1 MENLRMSAPI
11 PVEVL
16 LKFASQRIGATAR
29 RVPMV
34 AAIALFALFLPELT
48 TAQVAVTTH
57 HYDIGRTGQNTSETL
72 LTPANVNSTTFGRL
86 FTEPVDGLIYAQ
98 PLYMPGVA
106 IPNQGTHNVVYVETE
121 NDSVYAFDADT
132 GGAALWQVS
141 FLINGATIVKDSVI
155 NATDVYP
162 QVGITGTPV
171 IDPSTNTM
179 YVVSE
184 TYENSLCVHRLHA
197 LDITTGAEKFN
208 GPVVIAASVPGNGEG
223 SSNGTMAFNSL
234 YENQRP
240 GLLLLNGY
248 VYIGFAANGDNGYW
262 HGWILS
268 YNAATLQLAGAFN
281 SSPNGL
287 GSGFWASGN
296 GLAADTL
303 NGGRLFVATGNGDY
317 PVPGNVVPSPAPQP
331 STSVDYGDSMI
342 QLSLNNGVMTPTDY
356 FTPYNTASLD
366 AADTDLGSGGVLVLP
381 NQTGTY
387 PHELLE
393 AGKQGRIYVVN
404 RDQYTNNNSHYC
416 AGCSTDSEIVQTV
429 NGIGGLWS
437 MPAYWNGNIY
447 FWGSGDNLKA
457 YTFANGALSASPTS
471 QSAESSQFPGSTPVV
486 TANGTT
492 NGIVWAVESD
502 TYVTGPAVLRAY
514 NALNVSQL
522 LYASNLTNGR
532 DSLGEAVK
540 FAVPVVTNGKVY
552 VGTRTEL
559 DVFGLFGSSP
569 TAATPTF
576 TPTPGSY
583 AASQTVTLGDSTS
596 GATIYYTTNGAT
608 PTTSSTKYTTG
619 IPVTASTTISA
630 IAVASGYLNSGVATG
645 VYTIG
650 AQAEPPVFTPGG
662 GSYTSSQPVT
672 ITDASPTPTIYYTT
686 NGTTPTHSSAV
697 YSAAIPVSAT
707 TTITA
712 IASSPGMIDSAP
724 VSATYTISSGSGA
737 TINYSQGFAND
748 AGLQLN
754 GSADLDDSRLQLTN
768 GGLNEASSAFYT
780 TPIDIRNFTTDFTIQ
795 ISDAIADGM
804 TFTIQNSAQGAS
816 AIGLSGG
823 NLGYGG
829 GGTTGIQKSIAIKFD
844 IYSNNGEGTDS
855 TGLYQNGASPIL
867 PSINMTSSGVSLLSG
882 DGIQAH
888 IVYNGTTLTMTLTD
902 AIVNK
907 TFTQSWTVNLP
918 AIVGGNTAYVGF
930 TGGSGGK
937 SSSQKVETWTL
948 TSTPP
953 SSPAAATPT
962 ITPGTESF
970 AGNLSVSISDT
981 TTGATIYYTTDGTT
995 PSPGAGTTLAYGA
1008 PFTITGTSSV
1018 SAIATAP
1025 NFSTSAMA
1033 TVMYTQSLAAT
1044 PSIAPSTESFH
1055 GTVNVTVTDATTG
1068 ASIYYTTDGSTPS
1081 PGVGTTK
1088 QYAGGFAVTSS
1099 ATVNAM
1105 ATAAGYAA
1113 SGMTSATYTQQTVA
1127 TPTISPAPGAYTNS
1141 VPVTITDATSG
1152 ATIYYTTDGS
1162 SPIQGAGTTQAYP
1175 TGGFSLSASATVRA
1189 VAIAAGYITSAGASS
1204 TYAVQSSGGGISA
1217 YSSGFTST
1225 TGLQLNGSASWLQS
1239 SNAIALT
1246 TNVNQAGSFFA
1257 TTPVSVQSF
1266 TNTFSFQ
1273 LPAPLSDG
1281 FVFVIQG
1288 NSTTG
1293 VGGTGGALGYSV
1305 NTSQTAPFAKSVAI
1319 KFDLYNNTGE
1329 GTDSTGLYINGAPP
1343 TVPSVD
1349 MTSSGL
1355 NLSSGHVMN
1364 ATMTYDGTWL
1374 ALTITDATTG
1384 QAFNDQFQ
1392 VNIPSVL
1399 GGTMA
1404 YVGFTAGTGGEV
1416 STQEILN
1423 WNFVS
1428 GAPTMQDAT
1437 QFVAANLMSSS
1448 TSSGPSYQVVAWTQ
1462 FVTGNG
1468 TCLYATKPGDN
1479 VTINV
1484 SVPTAGTYDV
1494 RFSTKKHNQ
1503 RGIGQLSIDSVNVGS
1518 SMDQYSAADLWYETD
1533 LGNVT
1538 LTAGSHAIKLTVTGE
1553 NAASTGYYLAI
1564 DTIKLLPE

>member
-1 MENLRMSAPI
+1 MSVLT
-11 PVEVL
+11 PVEVF
-16 LKFASQRIGATAR
+16 LKFASQRFRTIAR
-29 RVPMV
+29 RASVV
-34 AAIALFALFLPELT
+34 TAVALFALFLPELT
-48 TAQVAVTTH
+48 TAQVPVTTH
-57 HYDIGRTGQNTSETL
+57 HYDVGRTGQNTAETL
-72 LTPANVNSTTFGRL
+72 LTPANVNSTLFGRL
-86 FTEPVDGLIYAQ
+86 FTEPVDALIYAQ
-98 PLYMPGVA
+98 PLYMPAVA
-106 IPNQGTHNVVYVETE
+106 IPNQGTHNVVYVATE

-132 GGAALWQVS
+132 GGPALWHVS
-141 FLINGATIVKDSVI
+141 FLINGATVVQDSVI

-162 QVGITGTPV
+162 SVGITGTPV
-171 IDPSTNTM
+171 IDPTTNTL

-184 TYENSLCVHRLHA
+184 TYENSACVHRLHA

-208 GPVVIAASVPGNGEG
+208 GPVVIAASVPGTGEG

-281 SSPNGL
+281 SSPNGI

-317 PVPGNVVPSPAPQP
+317 PVPGNVVPSPAPAP

-404 RDQYTNNNSHYC
+404 RDQFTNNNSHYC
-416 AGCSTDSEIVQTV
+416 AGCTTDSEIVQTV

-447 FWGSGDNLKA
+447 LWGSGDNLKA
-457 YTFANGALSASPTS
+457 YTFTNGALSASPTS

-486 TANGTT
+486 TSNGTT

-559 DVFGLFGSSP
+559 DVFGLFGSSA
-569 TAATPTF
+569 TAVAPTF
-576 TPTPGSY
+576 NPAPNSY
-583 AASQTVTLGDSTS
+583 ATSQTVTLGDSTP
-596 GATIYYTTNGAT
+596 GASIYYTTDGST

-619 IPVTASTTISA
+619 ISVTASTTINA
-630 IAVASGYLNSGVATG
+630 IAVATGYLNSSVATG

-650 AQAEPPVFTPGG
+650 SQAAPPSFTPGG
-662 GSYTSSQPVT
+662 GTYTSNQSVT

-697 YSAAIPVSAT
+697 YSGAISVTAT

-712 IASSPGMIDSAP
+712 IASSPGMVDSTPA
-724 VSATYTISSGSGA
+724 SATYTISAGSGA
-737 TINYSQGFAND
+737 AINYSQGFAND

-780 TPIDIRNFTTDFTIQ
+780 APIDIRNFTTDFTIQ

-844 IYSNNGEGTDS
+844 IYSNSGEGTDS

-867 PSINMTSSGVSLLSG
+867 PSIDMTSSGVLLLSG
-882 DGIQAH
+882 DGIAAH

-907 TFTQSWTVNLP
+907 TFTQSWTVNIP

-970 AGNLSVSISDT
+970 SGNLSVSMSDT
-981 TTGATIYYTTDGTT
+981 TTGATIYYTTDGTM
-995 PSPGAGTTLAYGA
+995 PSPGAGTTLAYNA

-1025 NFSTSAMA
+1025 NYSTSAMA
-1033 TVMYTQSLAAT
+1033 TV
-1044 PSIAPSTESFH
+1044 
-1055 GTVNVTVTDATTG
+1055 V
-1068 ASIYYTTDGSTPS
+1068 
-1081 PGVGTTK
+1081 
-1088 QYAGGFAVTSS
+1088 
-1099 ATVNAM
+1099 
-1105 ATAAGYAA
+1105 
-1113 SGMTSATYTQQTVA
+1113 YTQQAVA
-1127 TPTISPAPGAYTNS
+1127 TPTISPAPGTYTSS
-1141 VPVTITDATSG
+1141 VPVTISDATPG

-1162 SPIQGAGTTQAYP
+1162 TPIQGAGTTQSYP
-1175 TGGFSLSASATVRA
+1175 AGGFSLSASATVRA
-1189 VAIAAGYITSAGASS
+1189 IAMEAGYATSAGASA
-1204 TYAVQSSGGGISA
+1204 TYTVQTSSGGISA

-1239 SNAIALT
+1239 ANAIALT
-1246 TNVNQAGSFFA
+1246 ANTNQAGSFFA
-1257 TTPVSVQSF
+1257 TTPVNVQSF

-1281 FVFVIQG
+1281 IVFVIQG
-1288 NSTTG
+1288 NATTG

-1305 NTSQTAPFAKSVAI
+1305 NTSQTAPFSKSVAI
-1319 KFDLYNNTGE
+1319 KFDLYNNSGE

-1343 TVPSVD
+1343 TVPAVD

-1355 NLSSGHVMN
+1355 SLSSGHVMN
-1364 ATMTYDGTWL
+1364 VTMTYDGVWL

-1384 QAFNDQFQ
+1384 QSFNDQFQ
-1392 VNIPSVL
+1392 VNIPTAL
-1399 GGTMA
+1399 GGTLA
-1404 YVGFTAGTGGEV
+1404 YVGFTGGTGGEV
-1416 STQEILN
+1416 SAQKILK
-1423 WNFVS
+1423 WNFTS
-1428 GAPTMQDAT
+1428 GTPTMKDAT

-1448 TSSGPSYQVVAWTQ
+1448 KSSGPSYQVVAWNQ

-1468 TCLYATKPGDN
+1468 TCLYATKTGDN

-1503 RGIGQLSIDSVNVGS
+1503 RGIGQLSIDGVNIGS
-1518 SMDQYSAADLWYETD
+1518 PMDQYSAADVWYETD

-1538 LTAGSHAIKLTVTGE
+1538 LTAGSHAIKLAVTGE

-1564 DTIKLLPE
+1564 DTIKLLPH

>member
-1 MENLRMSAPI
+1 MSAPNR
-11 PVEVL
+11 VEVL
-16 LKFASQRIGATAR
+16 LKSASQRIGATAR

-34 AAIALFALFLPELT
+34 AALALFALFLPEQA
-48 TAQVAVTTH
+48 TAQVAVTMH

-72 LTPANVNSTTFGRL
+72 LTPSNVNSTTFGRL

-141 FLINGATIVKDSVI
+141 FLINGATVVKDSVI

-171 IDPSTNTM
+171 IDPTTNTM

-184 TYENSLCVHRLHA
+184 TYENSACVHRLHA

-248 VYIGFAANGDNGYW
+248 VYVGFAANGDNGYW

-281 SSPNGL
+281 SSPNGIA
-287 GSGFWASGN
+287 SGFWASGN

-317 PVPGNVVPSPAPQP
+317 PVPGNVVPNPAPQP
-331 STSVDYGDSMI
+331 SASVDYGDSMI

-393 AGKQGRIYVVN
+393 AGKQGRIYVVD
-404 RDQYTNNNSHYC
+404 RDQFTNNNSHYC
-416 AGCSTDSEIVQTV
+416 SGCTTDSEIVQTV

-492 NGIVWAVESD
+492 NGIVWAVETD
-502 TYVTGPAVLRAY
+502 TYTSGPAILRAY

-522 LYASNLTNGR
+522 LYGSNLTSGR
-532 DSLGEAVK
+532 DSLGKAVK

-552 VGTRTEL
+552 VGTSTEL

-576 TPTPGSY
+576 MPTPGSY

-619 IPVTASTTISA
+619 IPVTASMTINA
-630 IAVASGYLNSGVATG
+630 IAVASGYLNSAVATG

-650 AQAEPPVFTPGG
+650 AQAEPPAFTPGG

-697 YSAAIPVSAT
+697 YSAAIPVNAT

-724 VSATYTISSGSGA
+724 VSATYTISSSSGA

-768 GGLNEASSAFYT
+768 GGLSETSSAFYT

-829 GGTTGIQKSIAIKFD
+829 GGTTGIQKSTAIKFD
-844 IYSNNGEGTDS
+844 IYSNRRRHGLHGLVRERSFTDS
-855 TGLYQNGASPIL
+855 
-867 PSINMTSSGVSLLSG
+867 
-882 DGIQAH
+882 
-888 IVYNGTTLTMTLTD
+888 
-902 AIVNK
+902 
-907 TFTQSWTVNLP
+907 
-918 AIVGGNTAYVGF
+918 
-930 TGGSGGK
+930 
-937 SSSQKVETWTL
+937 
-948 TSTPP
+948 
-953 SSPAAATPT
+953 
-962 ITPGTESF
+962 
-970 AGNLSVSISDT
+970 AGN
-981 TTGATIYYTTDGTT
+981 
-995 PSPGAGTTLAYGA
+995 
-1008 PFTITGTSSV
+1008 
-1018 SAIATAP
+1018 
-1025 NFSTSAMA
+1025 
-1033 TVMYTQSLAAT
+1033 
-1044 PSIAPSTESFH
+1044 
-1055 GTVNVTVTDATTG
+1055 
-1068 ASIYYTTDGSTPS
+1068 
-1081 PGVGTTK
+1081 
-1088 QYAGGFAVTSS
+1088 
-1099 ATVNAM
+1099 
-1105 ATAAGYAA
+1105 
-1113 SGMTSATYTQQTVA
+1113 
-1127 TPTISPAPGAYTNS
+1127 
-1141 VPVTITDATSG
+1141 
-1152 ATIYYTTDGS
+1152 
-1162 SPIQGAGTTQAYP
+1162 
-1175 TGGFSLSASATVRA
+1175 
-1189 VAIAAGYITSAGASS
+1189 
-1204 TYAVQSSGGGISA
+1204 
-1217 YSSGFTST
+1217 
-1225 TGLQLNGSASWLQS
+1225 
-1239 SNAIALT
+1239 
-1246 TNVNQAGSFFA
+1246 
-1257 TTPVSVQSF
+1257 
-1266 TNTFSFQ
+1266 
-1273 LPAPLSDG
+1273 
-1281 FVFVIQG
+1281 
-1288 NSTTG
+1288 
-1293 VGGTGGALGYSV
+1293 
-1305 NTSQTAPFAKSVAI
+1305 
-1319 KFDLYNNTGE
+1319 
-1329 GTDSTGLYINGAPP
+1329 
-1343 TVPSVD
+1343 
-1349 MTSSGL
+1349 
-1355 NLSSGHVMN
+1355 
-1364 ATMTYDGTWL
+1364 
-1374 ALTITDATTG
+1374 
-1384 QAFNDQFQ
+1384 
-1392 VNIPSVL
+1392 
-1399 GGTMA
+1399 
-1404 YVGFTAGTGGEV
+1404 
-1416 STQEILN
+1416 
-1423 WNFVS
+1423 
-1428 GAPTMQDAT
+1428 
-1437 QFVAANLMSSS
+1437 
-1448 TSSGPSYQVVAWTQ
+1448 
-1462 FVTGNG
+1462 
-1468 TCLYATKPGDN
+1468 
-1479 VTINV
+1479 
-1484 SVPTAGTYDV
+1484 
-1494 RFSTKKHNQ
+1494 
-1503 RGIGQLSIDSVNVGS
+1503 
-1518 SMDQYSAADLWYETD
+1518 
-1533 LGNVT
+1533 
-1538 LTAGSHAIKLTVTGE
+1538 
-1553 NAASTGYYLAI
+1553 
-1564 DTIKLLPE
+1564 